1 MAKLNFVSIRFAGYY
16 YDTVEDRIYSTKRG
30 QARAIAWSTRS
41 NGDLYARLTDV
52 AGNNKFRVLKKD
64 IYNYVESESNTDAKQ
79 VVKPQQQKHN
89 GSYIVVAIFSDSTL
103 HPCENRKVH
112 STEAAARA
120 EAERL
125 AREHPNLKFRVFKD
139 CGTVQAQDIVWS

>member
-1 MAKLNFVSIRFAGYY
+1 MAKLNFASTRLAGYY
-16 YDTVEDRIYSTKRG
+16 YDSAEDRIYSTKRG
-30 QARAIAWSTRS
+30 LARAIAWSSTRS

-52 AGNNKFRVLKKD
+52 AGNRFRVLKKD
-64 IYNYVESESNTDAKQ
+64 IHLYVERESNNGSQQMVT
-79 VVKPQQQKHN
+79 PQQKSSN
-89 GSYIVVAIFSDSTL
+89 DSYIVVDISGSTL
-103 HPCENRKVH
+103 RPGENPKVH

-125 AREHPNLKFRVFKD
+125 AREHHNLKFRVFKD